1 MKIIVDAMGG
11 DFAPLA
17 PVKGALMA
25 QEKYGVDI
33 VLTGK
38 TEEILKAL
46 QQCGC
51 KELPK
56 GMEIAN
62 ATEVVEIC
70 DDPATAFKHKKDSSL
85 TVGLNMLHAGDAD
98 GFVSAGSTGRAPRGR
113 DASRQAH
120 PPACAARRSRR
131 PSRRPR
137 ARRYSSTAAR
147 TPSARSNTCC
157 NLRILAATTRRKCSA
172 SKIRAS
178 VF

>member
-98 GFVSAGSTGRAPRGR
+98 GFVSAGSTGALLAG
-113 DASRQAH
+113 ATLLVK
-120 PPACAARRSRR
+120 RRSRR

>member
-85 TVGLNMLHAGDAD
+85 TVGLNMLHAGDAAL
-98 GFVSAGSTGRAPRGR
+98 SARAARAR
-113 DASRQAH
+113 SLRARRSLSSASA
-120 PPACAARRSRR
+120 ACAARRSRR

>member
-98 GFVSAGSTGRAPRGR
+98 GFVSAGSTGALLAGATLVVKRIRGLRRAALAPTI
-113 DASRQAH
+113 
-120 PPACAARRSRR
+120 PTV
-131 PSRRPR
+131 R

-157 NLRILAATTRRKCSA
+157 NLRILAATTRRRCSA

>member
-85 TVGLNMLHAGDAD
+85 TVGLNMRATRTAL
-98 GFVSAGSTGRAPRGR
+98 SARAARAR
-113 DASRQAH
+113 SLRARRFSSSASA
-120 PPACAARRSRR
+120 ACAARRSRR

>member
-98 GFVSAGSTGRAPRGR
+98 GFVSAGSTGALLAGATLVVKRIRGLRRA
-113 DASRQAH
+113 
-120 PPACAARRSRR
+120 RSRR

-137 ARRYSSTAAR
+137 ARRCSSTAAR

-178 VF
+178 AF

>member
-62 ATEVVEIC
+62 ATEVGEIC

-85 TVGLNMLHAGDAD
+85 TVGLNMLHAGDAA
-98 GFVSAGSTGRAPRGR
+98 GLSARAARAR
-113 DASRQAH
+113 SLRARRSLSSASGVF
-120 PPACAARRSRR
+120 AARRSRR

-157 NLRILAATTRRKCSA
+157 NLRILAATTRRRCSA

>member
-98 GFVSAGSTGRAPRGR
+98 GFVSAGSTGALLAGATLVVKRIRVF
-113 DASRQAH
+113 
-120 PPACAARRSRR
+120 AARRSRR